1 MKKQLLLATIA
12 FALLFP
18 APVSAKFWPF
28 MKPKKEVKQNI
39 MEQKKDLKGKGIKI
53 IDGTVTAKTSTSLT
67 VTKDGKT
74 FTVNVDSK
82 SKFRRHFWGKSAH
95 DEISVGDH
103 VNVWGRFTDDAQTTI
118 LAMMIRDLSIQK
130 RKGAFLG
137 TVSSKQTDSF
147 VMHTVNRGDQTVM
160 VGSNTKFIKRNGEAM
175 TFADLQVN
183 DRVRVKG
190 LWDKTLN
197 KITDVAEVKDFSL
210 PPKPAPTP

>member
-1 MKKQLLLATIA
+1 MFLLPGSASAQFGRFMQKKV
-12 FALLFP
+12 FN
-18 APVSAKFWPF
+18 KE
-28 MKPKKEVKQNI
+28 KKEELK
-39 MEQKKDLKGKGIKI
+39 ELKKDFKGKGIKI
-53 IDGTVTAKTSTSLT
+53 VDGIVTAKADASLT

-137 TVSSKQTDSF
+137 TVSSKGTDSF
-147 VMHTVNRGDQTVM
+147 IMHTVNRGDQTVM
-160 VGSNTKFIKRNGEAM
+160 VESTIKFMKRNGETM
-175 TFADLQVN
+175 TFADMLVN
-183 DRVRVKG
+183 HRVRVKG

-197 KITDVAEVKDFSL
+197 KITEVAEIKDFSL